1 MASIDGVKL
10 SDEVIDEHFNRIPP
24 IFEIDLNQIIYYMGD
39 GKVCSA
45 PVLSRMLVEN
55 LHDDWT
61 SNPEQK
67 KAFVPFGPSGAYY
80 NTCHGMW
87 REDEVFATKKGLLES
102 L

>member
-1 MASIDGVKL
+1 MASIDGVIITD
-10 SDEVIDEHFNRIPP
+10 DEMAKHMNTIRPAFK
-24 IFEIDLNQIIYYMGD
+24 FGLNQTIFYMGD

-45 PVLSRMLVEN
+45 PVLSRMVVEN
-55 LHDDWT
+55 LHGDWN

-67 KAFVPFGPSGAYY
+67 KAFVPFGPAGEYY

-87 REDEVFATKKGLLES
+87 RGEEVFATKKELLET